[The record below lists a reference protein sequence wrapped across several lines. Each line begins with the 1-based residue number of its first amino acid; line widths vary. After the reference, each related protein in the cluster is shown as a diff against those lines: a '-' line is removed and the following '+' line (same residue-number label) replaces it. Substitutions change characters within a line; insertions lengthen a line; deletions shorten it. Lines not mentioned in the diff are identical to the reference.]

1 MLVRVCCMLCAWK
14 WSEKPL
20 KRSNNIDFGFEK
32 LMDIAIDIN
41 KLDMTK
47 LWHQI
52 MLTVRAP
59 RSFRHRLHL
68 CSVLSTV
75 LCLVLIYHSSW
86 RVVFPCITYG
96 SIRLWKLVWQRKKSS
111 WKEQVDLRTKK
122 LKEDATSATDD
133 YLLKKKLQI
142 EETKS
147 HEETPEVKKPAQL
160 LRRTLLL

>member
-1 MLVRVCCMLCAWK
+1 MDSILLTEMWPFYGTGWYPDYILLLSVLWVFVLYFTLLC
-14 WSEKPL
+14 
-20 KRSNNIDFGFEK
+20 
-32 LMDIAIDIN
+32 
-41 KLDMTK
+41 
-47 LWHQI
+47 
-52 MLTVRAP
+52 VRAP

-122 LKEDATSATDD
+122 LKWRCHICHWWLPAKEEITNWRNQVTSRN
-133 YLLKKKLQI
+133 I
-142 EETKS
+142 RSEETSPIIKT
-147 HEETPEVKKPAQL
+147 HIAPITEIQ
-160 LRRTLLL
+160 